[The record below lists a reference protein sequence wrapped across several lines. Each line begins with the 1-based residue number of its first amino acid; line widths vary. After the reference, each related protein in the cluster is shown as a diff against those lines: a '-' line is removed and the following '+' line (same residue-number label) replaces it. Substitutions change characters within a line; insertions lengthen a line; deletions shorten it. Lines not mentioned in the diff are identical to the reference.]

1 VLVNEKS
8 VYFFLYAPPSR
19 GVRQGDPLSPLLISL
34 AEDVLSRSISKALL
48 DGETFVL

>member
-1 VLVNEKS
+1 MKNQFIFS
-8 VYFFLYAPPSR
+8 YAPPSS
-19 GVRQGDPLSPLLISL
+19 GVRQGDLLSPLLISL

>member
-1 VLVNEKS
+1 MKNQFIFS
-8 VYFFLYAPPSR
+8 YAPPSR